1 MGMFGKDLRALAVRI
16 PDKGRIMSAHQSKS
30 AMKSVSTD
38 TFTLQDLQ
46 TIELQRYWALA
57 LLLFFITVA
66 FLWLLFQSRSDH
78 NQISLALFSHSMYI
92 LTSLVGAVWSI
103 STAYRGYTSSQMV
116 LKRRYCLGWL
126 LIGLGLLANA
136 LGDFFKSYY
145 LARFHTALPLPSYA
159 DLGDTLFSLLILTG
173 LLLLTFKLP
182 SKHLRIRL
190 VLDAVITTLCLL
202 AISWYLLFALI
213 IQHAHSSTQL
223 QTITLISYPGWDLV
237 LLLAIVLFIY
247 KRTEPVLRPALWLY
261 GLGIFSLTWA
271 NLGFANLT
279 SMGQYN
285 AGMVIV
291 DPFWFI
297 GTLLIGI
304 STLYQYTAIARR
316 AYTTRIL
323 ASSSADSVVTLRTS
337 RWKIANRFAF
347 LQSFLVYIPI
357 LILLVL
363 TLSSQ
368 LNADHTLVY
377 VLDLLCGLV
386 IPICITR
393 YLMVTYENEKLMRE
407 KEQNRVDA
415 DFLRRATASFSC
427 ILEMDLL
434 LNHIVVIGSAELGFD
449 AAALVVIDEYDR
461 PLDEQSSL
469 QARAATPAVAQVMS
483 WHVTGKMI
491 PYCTALMGEEI
502 EVFWAEAPLH
512 PMTLVH
518 QWHIDQHIQ
527 SSLFVPLAYQGK
539 IQGSLAFSLRTAR
552 HFTEHEC
559 YLANAFA
566 AEVANALEH
575 AHFYELARENALFA
589 QGMSNVAAR
598 LNSVVATGLGL
609 GNEIH
614 QMICTEGVN
623 ALRADLAIL
632 YVQNNTNQFIPF
644 AAVTGEPEPQTLPQ
658 EWPVLT
664 YDDYNLLLL
673 QASLPSLISIHQPQ
687 PWKAR
692 KEFSDDKSGGNGEQ
706 EAHKMVRFAAHEYE
720 RVAPSVL
727 SSVATLNLKPPGSL
741 THSLSIQEAL
751 QRRRVQTAILAP
763 LIIHQTPMGL
773 LVLART
779 HRPDTAPRSAFAPS
793 DLTRA
798 QDFAGQASIAFT
810 NARLYQQLSNAHQ
823 RMQELDKLKD
833 QFMVTASHELR
844 TPLTAVQGYL
854 ELLENY
860 HAVLPT
866 EQQHEF
872 VQKASRG
879 CDELVLLLNNV
890 MDASFLEL
898 EANIHTSYLER
909 VGVRDVVTNVVDLI
923 VPQATQEN
931 RAIQISIAPH
941 LTVKADPTRLRQ
953 IIRNLCANA
962 LKYSAPGTP
971 LLFSAQAA
979 FTDGSFVILSITD
992 RGKGIRPQDQTRLFQ
1007 RFVRLESDLNSTVRG
1022 SGLGLYISRRL
1033 VEAMQGK
1040 IWIESTG
1047 TPGAGSTFHIQLPMA

>member
-1 MGMFGKDLRALAVRI
+1 
-16 PDKGRIMSAHQSKS
+16 MSAHQSES
-30 AMKSVSTD
+30 TMKSVSTD
-38 TFTLQDLQ
+38 KFTSRDLQ
-46 TIELQRYWALA
+46 TIEFQRYRALA
-57 LLLFFITVA
+57 LLLFLITVA

-78 NQISLALFSHSMYI
+78 NQTGLALFSHTMYI
-92 LTSLVGAVWSI
+92 LTSLVSAGWSI
-103 STAYRGYTSSQMV
+103 YTAYRGYTSSQLV

-136 LGDFFKSYY
+136 LGDFFKGYY
-145 LARFHTALPLPSYA
+145 QARFHTTMPFPSYA
-159 DLGDTLFSLLILTG
+159 DLGDTLFSLLILVG
-173 LLLLTFKLP
+173 LLLLTFKVP
-182 SKHLRIRL
+182 PRHIRIRL
-190 VLDAVITTLCLL
+190 ILDAVITLLCLL
-202 AISWYLLFALI
+202 AISGYLLVALI
-213 IQHAHSSTQL
+213 IQHIRTNTFL
-223 QTITLISYPGWDLV
+223 QTITLISYPGWDL
-237 LLLAIVLFIY
+237 LLLLIIILFIY
-247 KRTEPVLRPALWLY
+247 KRTEAILRPSLWLY

-271 NLGFANLT
+271 NLGFANLSST
-279 SMGQYN
+279 GQYIT
-285 AGMVIV
+285 GMVTI

-304 STLYQYTAIARR
+304 SALYQYTAIARR
-316 AYTTRIL
+316 AYTTGML
-323 ASSSADSVVTLRTS
+323 VSSDAEKAGTVYKP
-337 RWKIANRFAF
+337 RWQIVNRLAF
-347 LQSFLVYIPI
+347 LQNFLIYIPV
-357 LILLVL
+357 LVL
-363 TLSSQ
+363 LIVTLYSQ
-368 LNADHTLVY
+368 VNTDRILVTA
-377 VLDLLCGLV
+377 LDVVCGLV
-386 IPICITR
+386 LPVCITR
-393 YLMVTYENEKLMRE
+393 YLMVTYENECLLRE

-415 DFLRRATASFSC
+415 DFLRRTTASFNGT
-427 ILEMDLL
+427 LEMDLL

-469 QARAATPAVAQVMS
+469 QARAATSAVAQVMS

-491 PYCTALMGEEI
+491 PYCTALMGEEL
-502 EVFWAEAPLH
+502 EVFWAEAPPH

-518 QWHIDQHIQ
+518 QWHIDQQIQ
-527 SSLFVPLAYQGK
+527 SSFFVPLAYQGK
-539 IQGSLAFSLRTAR
+539 VQGCLAFSLRTTR

-566 AEVANALEH
+566 AEAANALEH
-575 AHFYELARENALFA
+575 AHFYELAHENALFA

-598 LNSVVATGLGL
+598 LNSVVAIGLGL

-614 QMICTEGVN
+614 QMICNEGVN

-644 AAVTGEPEPQTLPQ
+644 AAVTGEPEPPTLPQ
-658 EWPVLT
+658 EWPALT
-664 YDDYNLLLL
+664 YDDYNLLIL
-673 QASLPSLISIHQPQ
+673 QAPQPSLISIYQPQ
-687 PWKAR
+687 PWKALR
-692 KEFSDDKSGGNGEQ
+692 ESSAGKAGVNGAWEEPEHQALTRFS
-706 EAHKMVRFAAHEYE
+706 VHEHE
-720 RVAPSVL
+720 RVTSTEQAFPGIL
-727 SSVATLNLKPPGSL
+727 AQPPTPF
-741 THSLSIQEAL
+741 THPLRIQEAL

-779 HRPDTAPRSAFAPS
+779 HRPDTQPRSAFAPS
-793 DLTRA
+793 DLAHA

-810 NARLYQQLSNAHQ
+810 NARLYQQLRNAHQ

-872 VQKASRG
+872 IQKASRG

-898 EANIHTSYLER
+898 EANIHTGYLER
-909 VGVRDVVTNVVDLI
+909 VGVREVVATVIDLI
-923 VPQATQEN
+923 APQATQEN
-931 RAIQISIAPH
+931 REIRISIAPH

-992 RGKGIRPQDQTRLFQ
+992 HGKGIRPQDQSRLFQ

-1040 IWIESTG
+1040 IWVESTG
-1047 TPGAGSTFHIQLPMA
+1047 IPGAGSTFHIKLPMA